1 MMARSALRQA
11 ARRTDALPVPVSSAL
26 PVRAP
31 SAPMPSALPVY
42 ALQVARRGLRFRIPM
57 LLALRARAQRP
68 RMVLARQAGGAQL
81 AQADAV
87 LPTQANAA
95 RPRMLLALR
104 AETAL
109 VLPTALDLPTTA
121 ALRARTL
128 ATALLMWALTRGP
141 MPTSARSVA
150 PLSRVLTI

>member
-1 MMARSALRQA
+1 M
-11 ARRTDALPVPVSSAL
+11 DALLVPMSSAL

-42 ALQVARRGLRFRIPM
+42 ALQVARRVLRFRIPM
-57 LLALRARAQRP
+57 LLALRARAQRS
-68 RMVLARQAGGAQL
+68 RMVLALQAVEAWL
-81 AQADAV
+81 AQAGAV
-87 LPTQANAA
+87 LQTWAVEA

-109 VLPTALDLPTTA
+109 VLPTTLVLPTALALPATA
-121 ALRARTL
+121 ALRTRTL

>member
-1 MMARSALRQA
+1 MARSVLRQA
-11 ARRTDALPVPVSSAL
+11 ARRMDALLVPMSSAL

-42 ALQVARRGLRFRIPM
+42 ALQVARRVLRFRIPM
-57 LLALRARAQRP
+57 LLALRARAQRS
-68 RMVLARQAGGAQL
+68 RMVLALQAVEAWL
-81 AQADAV
+81 AQAGAV
-87 LPTQANAA
+87 LQTWAVEA